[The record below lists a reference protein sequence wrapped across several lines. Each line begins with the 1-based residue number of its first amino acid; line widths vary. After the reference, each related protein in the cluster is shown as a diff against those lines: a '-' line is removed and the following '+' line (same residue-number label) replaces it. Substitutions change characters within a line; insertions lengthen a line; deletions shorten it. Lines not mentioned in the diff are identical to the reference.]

1 MRACWNRQTG
11 TFEGR
16 VSTDVWVQVP
26 LLAPFILP
34 DSVMVS
40 TSDSDSLCLGS
51 NPSQAASRNGM
62 VSAIFQCGGIAQ
74 LGERLLRM

>member
-1 MRACWNRQTG
+1 MLEPADRHVSGACAYG
-11 TFEGR
+11 
-16 VSTDVWVQVP
+16 VWVQVP

>member
-1 MRACWNRQTG
+1 MGSSPTARTK
-11 TFEGR
+11 
-16 VSTDVWVQVP
+16 
-26 LLAPFILP
+26 ILP